1 MSHGLSLLISYFCLH
16 VLFSSFILTRP
27 MSVEASL
34 VQGWL
39 ISPFILL
46 PEILKNLEALSKKN
60 SLVDDLMQTP
70 QTPQLCSAK
79 SKVTLYQPVT
89 SIWRVCSKQN
99 RCRHFQIYCL
109 LQFPCNFGINWK
121 KDCAE
126 ILLQQKKTAPTFAP
140 SLRMPAVKRPS
151 QSKSSIL
158 ITGSHTP
165 IRREVSNRH
174 RRPFPKTGG
183 KFEECVS
190 CAPGEGEDF
199 GEDTIPVKDPLF
211 WKMKEMSKNWQNC

>member
-27 MSVEASL
+27 MSVEPSL

-39 ISPFILL
+39 TSQFILL
-46 PEILKNLEALSKKN
+46 SEVLKNLEALSKKN

-70 QTPQLCSAK
+70 QLCSAK
-79 SKVTLYQPVT
+79 SEVTLYQPVT

-109 LQFPCNFGINWK
+109 LQFPYNLGINWK
-121 KDCAE
+121 KGCAE
-126 ILLQQKKTAPTFAP
+126 ILLPQKKPSPTFAP

-158 ITGSHTP
+158 ITGSNTP
-165 IRREVSNRH
+165 ALEKSPIDIVVLSQKVAGNLKRAFLVPPER
-174 RRPFPKTGG
+174 
-183 KFEECVS
+183 
-190 CAPGEGEDF
+190 
-199 GEDTIPVKDPLF
+199 VKSLVRITEPLF
-211 WKMKEMSKNWQNC
+211 WKMKEMSKNWQHC

>member
-27 MSVEASL
+27 MSVEPSL

-39 ISPFILL
+39 TSQFILL
-46 PEILKNLEALSKKN
+46 SEVLKNLEALSKKN

-70 QTPQLCSAK
+70 QLCSAK
-79 SKVTLYQPVT
+79 SEVTLYQPVT

-109 LQFPCNFGINWK
+109 LQFPYNLGINWK
-121 KDCAE
+121 KGCAE
-126 ILLQQKKTAPTFAP
+126 ILLPQKKPSPTFAP

-158 ITGSHTP
+158 ITGSNTP
-165 IRREVSNRH
+165 VPWEVSNRH
-174 RRPFPKTGG
+174 CRPFPKSGG
-183 KFEECVS
+183 KFEESVS
-190 CAPGEGEDF
+190 CAPGEGEEF
-199 GEDTIPVKDPLF
+199 GEDNRAFVL
-211 WKMKEMSKNWQNC
+211 ENERNV

>member
-1 MSHGLSLLISYFCLH
+1 
-16 VLFSSFILTRP
+16 

-60 SLVDDLMQTP
+60 SLVCLVDDLM

-79 SKVTLYQPVT
+79 SEVTLYQPVT
-89 SIWRVCSKQN
+89 SIWRVCSKHN

-121 KDCAE
+121 KGCAE
-126 ILLQQKKTAPTFAP
+126 ILLQQKKLPQPSHLRSACQPSSDQANQSPPFWSRDLILRSLEKSPIYGVSLRTKINLKKRSSLRGRRSKGKGKEGNWSTTSLLPRASLAFLSRLKLRFPKLPFP
-140 SLRMPAVKRPS
+140 SL
-151 QSKSSIL
+151 
-158 ITGSHTP
+158 
-165 IRREVSNRH
+165 SNACH
-174 RRPFPKTGG
+174 AG
-183 KFEECVS
+183 
-190 CAPGEGEDF
+190 
-199 GEDTIPVKDPLF
+199 
-211 WKMKEMSKNWQNC
+211 

>member
-27 MSVEASL
+27 MSVEPSL

-39 ISPFILL
+39 TSQFILL
-46 PEILKNLEALSKKN
+46 PEVLKNLEALSKKN

-70 QTPQLCSAK
+70 QLCSAK
-79 SKVTLYQPVT
+79 SEVTLYQPVT

-109 LQFPCNFGINWK
+109 LQFPYNLGINWK
-121 KDCAE
+121 KGCAE
-126 ILLQQKKTAPTFAP
+126 ILLPQKKPSPTFAP

-158 ITGSHTP
+158 ITGSNTP
-165 IRREVSNRH
+165 VPWEVSNRH
-174 RRPFPKTGG
+174 CRPFPKSGG
-183 KFEECVS
+183 KFEESVS
-190 CAPGEGEDF
+190 CAPGEGEEF
-199 GEDTIPVKDPLF
+199 GEDNRAFVL
-211 WKMKEMSKNWQNC
+211 ENERNV

>member
-1 MSHGLSLLISYFCLH
+1 
-16 VLFSSFILTRP
+16 

-46 PEILKNLEALSKKN
+46 PDISKNLEALSEKN

-70 QTPQLCSAK
+70 QLCSAK
-79 SKVTLYQPVT
+79 SEVTLYQPVT

-121 KDCAE
+121 KGCAE
-126 ILLQQKKTAPTFAP
+126 ILLQQKKLPQP
-140 SLRMPAVKRPS
+140 SHLRSACQPSSDQANQSPPFWSRDLILRSLEKSPIDIVVLSQKVAGNLKSAFLVPPERVK
-151 QSKSSIL
+151 IL
-158 ITGSHTP
+158 VRIK
-165 IRREVSNRH
+165 E
-174 RRPFPKTGG
+174 
-183 KFEECVS
+183 
-190 CAPGEGEDF
+190 
-199 GEDTIPVKDPLF
+199 PLF

>member
-27 MSVEASL
+27 MSVKASL

-60 SLVDDLMQTP
+60 SLVDDLMQKP

-79 SKVTLYQPVT
+79 SEVTLYQPVT
-89 SIWRVCSKQN
+89 SIWSKQN

-109 LQFPCNFGINWK
+109 LQFPYNLGINWK
-121 KDCAE
+121 KGCAE
-126 ILLQQKKTAPTFAP
+126 ILLPQKKTAPTFAP
-140 SLRMPAVKRPS
+140 SLRMLAVKRPS

-158 ITGSHTP
+158 ITGSNTP
-165 IRREVSNRH
+165 V
-174 RRPFPKTGG
+174 P
-183 KFEECVS
+183 
-190 CAPGEGEDF
+190 
-199 GEDTIPVKDPLF
+199 
-211 WKMKEMSKNWQNC
+211 

>member
-1 MSHGLSLLISYFCLH
+1 
-16 VLFSSFILTRP
+16 

-121 KDCAE
+121 KGCAE

-158 ITGSHTP
+158 ITGSHTSNP
-165 IRREVSNRH
+165 SRSLQSTSSSFTKKWREIWRARFLCPRRGWRFWWGSKSLCFGKWKKCLKIGKIVKPYLRSRH
-174 RRPFPKTGG
+174 
-183 KFEECVS
+183 
-190 CAPGEGEDF
+190 
-199 GEDTIPVKDPLF
+199 I
-211 WKMKEMSKNWQNC
+211 EMS